1 MERIQIYLRNTID
14 ENTTVQTWNPQNYL
28 SIYLAGSFKFY
39 LVELLEV
46 KFLLIQPYDQ
56 STVQKLKKQMNV
68 ISEKVSMPVALLLEE
83 STRYRLKRMIQ
94 EKIPFVCADQQLYL
108 PFLMLHIQKQKK
120 AAEVELAE
128 KFSPTTQLI
137 YLALLYSNEQEFS
150 LEEISKK
157 LNVSVM
163 SVVRGMN
170 ELVRRELLDCKIEG
184 KTGRKKVF
192 SLVNKKEYWN
202 SGKEFLANPI
212 RKIIYVNEIP
222 ENLHLLKSGLTALGE
237 QTMLSEPEQMFYA
250 AESKFEDVL
259 KTVQISKEEADEEM
273 LPAVQLMRYNITLLT
288 ETEYVDPVTMMLSLR
303 ERDERIEIALSEL
316 LEDKDWYEE

>member
-14 ENTTVQTWNPQNYL
+14 EIATIQTWNPQNYL

-46 KFLLIQPYDQ
+46 KFLLIKPYDQ
-56 STVQKLKKQMNV
+56 STVQKVKKQMNV
-68 ISEKVSMPVALLLEE
+68 ISQKVSMPVALLLEE

-94 EKIPFVCADQQLYL
+94 EKIPFVCTNQQLYL

-120 AAEVELAE
+120 VAEVELSE

-137 YLALLYSNEQEFS
+137 YLALLYSKEQEFS
-150 LEEISKK
+150 LEEVSKK
-157 LNVSVM
+157 LNVSAM
-163 SVVRGMN
+163 SAVRGMN
-170 ELVRRELLDCKIEG
+170 ELVKRELLACKIEG

-192 SLVNKKEYWN
+192 SLVNKREYWN
-202 SGKEFLANPI
+202 NGKEFLVNPV
-212 RKIIYVNEIP
+212 RKTIYVNEIP

-237 QTMLSEPEQMFYA
+237 QTMLSEPEQMIYA

-259 KTVQISKEEADEEM
+259 KMVQIPKEETEEEM
-273 LPAVQLMRYNITLLT
+273 LPAVQLMRYNVTLLT
-288 ETEYVDPVTMMLSLR
+288 ETEYVDPVTVMLSLR
-303 ERDERIEIALSEL
+303 ERDERIEIALEEL